1 MNGARPTPTVEECE
15 RFVQWLLERVVQAG
29 RGDHLLEFEHRP
41 QGRFWIGRLAPQSRS
56 VRAGTDETGSRLD
69 PCAIGI
75 RVRPTA
81 LDGRRVLCRVEAY
94 GWRKRDEGRHVKVGP
109 VRVQVEVPTPISPG
123 TGPVSA
129 GRDEIAQAFREAGL
143 DGLSAEIQCE
153 IEEVAGA
160 PHLVVT
166 LVNTSPEDLYDRAG
180 IEPVLFQVQMECD
193 VGPTQDFDLER
204 TPESFRFLRRVPAYG
219 VNCGVERTEDGRFRT
234 VDFVVW
240 RQPRPTF
247 WDQERSGPEPDLRF
261 STLASEPLPQLQLL
275 VDALARW
282 VGREWS
288 DSALE
293 ERARRNGWTGEML
306 DLAREE
312 ARRAEEECSRIR
324 RGLELLRTDERLRR
338 AFQLTNRAFERAR
351 SIGTVV
357 HDGWRAFQVGFLLYN
372 LPLLAEEGDRGTV
385 STLWFPTGA
394 GKTEAYIGL
403 VLLAAF
409 WDRLRGKRFGVTAW
423 ARFPLRALSF
433 QQAQRMA
440 DLLAAAEL
448 VRREEKLGGS
458 RFGLGCFM
466 GEPTSPNRVKPDP
479 HTGRPIVR
487 PEEHRALL
495 RCPFCRSEDL
505 LVEFDEPSWT
515 LLHRCTNGG
524 CPWGERPLPIH
535 VVDDEI
541 YRFLPTVVVGTVDK
555 AALVGSQAAM
565 RGLYASPL
573 GQCPVSG
580 HGFTYAPRHDS
591 PNGCRHPRCKE
602 SPRALP
608 QAEALFPPTL
618 RIQDEIHLL
627 RDSLGAIDSH
637 YERLLD
643 HLQKE
648 CGGPTP
654 AIVGSSATIAGHDRH
669 VQCLYGRSG
678 TVFPVPGPEPGRSF
692 WAVFD
697 EAQPTMRT
705 YVALAP
711 RGVTLEFA
719 NDRCV
724 EALQA
729 AVRAALSDPHGV
741 ARDAGIDPSTV
752 AELVSIYGT
761 TVVYGCTL
769 RDVEAATRST
779 RTQVQ
784 LDSLPSGHPPKLEV
798 VTLTGRTPAEEVRRA
813 LERLQ
818 RPEPDLEDRIH
829 VVTASSMLS
838 HGVDLDRLNVM
849 IVWGLPL
856 SVAELVQAT
865 ARIGRRHAGLVLVL
879 LKAARE
885 RDARVFSTFKVVM
898 ANAHQLVDPVP
909 ITHRSRRV
917 LELTLPGLF
926 TGRLLAVHEPGALRR
941 ARHSLASVRR
951 AKRYVEEFGRDAFV
965 EEELRAILR
974 ILGIGNSVLDK
985 PMIDDVSGFVQE
997 TVRRI
1002 LDPSTRADSVFEVMS
1017 PGPMRS
1023 LRDVERS
1030 VRIYWDED

>member
-1 MNGARPTPTVEECE
+1 MSRPGPAPTQEDCDRFAR
-15 RFVQWLLERVVQAG
+15 WLLERVVQAG
-29 RGDHLLEFEHRP
+29 RGDHLREFGHRP
-41 QGRFWIGRLAPQSRS
+41 HGRFWIGRLAPQSKS
-56 VRAGTDETGSRLD
+56 VQAGANETEDRLD

-75 RVRPTA
+75 RIRPTA
-81 LDGRRVLCRVEAY
+81 LDGRQILCRIEAY
-94 GWRKRDEGRHVKVGP
+94 GWRKHNDGGHVKVGP
-109 VRVQVEVPTPISPG
+109 VRVEVQVSTPARQGSEPLS
-123 TGPVSA
+123 TG
-129 GRDEIAQAFREAGL
+129 GDQIAQAFREAGL
-143 DGLSAEIQCE
+143 DGLRAEIQCE
-153 IEEVAGA
+153 IESVAGD

-166 LVNTSPEDLYDRAG
+166 LVNTSPGDLYESAG

-193 VGPTQDFDLER
+193 VGPTQDFVLEQI
-204 TPESFRFLRRVPAYG
+204 PESFRYLQRVPAYG
-219 VNCGVERTEDGRFRT
+219 VNCGVEKTGQGRFRT
-234 VDFVVW
+234 VDFVTW
-240 RQPRPTF
+240 RQPRPLF
-247 WDQERSGPEPDLRF
+247 WDHGRAGPQPDLRF
-261 STLASEPLPQLQLL
+261 STLADDPLPHLQLL
-275 VDALARW
+275 VDALVAW
-282 VGREWS
+282 THKEWS
-288 DSALE
+288 DSTLQE
-293 ERARRNGWTGEML
+293 FARRDGWTDEML
-306 DLAREE
+306 GRASEE
-312 ARRAEEECSRIR
+312 ARRADDECRRIQ

-338 AFQLTNRAFERAR
+338 AFQLMNRAFELAR
-351 SIGTVV
+351 EIGTIV

-372 LPLLAEEGDRGTV
+372 LPLLAEVDGRRTV

-409 WDRLRGKRFGVTAW
+409 WDRLRGKHFGVTAW

-433 QQAQRMA
+433 QQTQRMA
-440 DLLAAAEL
+440 DLLATAEL
-448 VRREEKLGGS
+448 VRRDEKLRGDEF
-458 RFGLGCFM
+458 RLGCFM
-466 GEPTSPNRVKPDP
+466 GEPSSPNRIEPDP
-479 HTGRPIVR
+479 ETKKPRVR
-487 PEEHRALL
+487 PEEHRSLL

-505 LVEFDEPSWT
+505 RVEFDESSWT
-515 LLHRCTNGG
+515 LVHRCANRG
-524 CPWGERPLPIH
+524 CPWTGRPLPIH
-535 VVDDEI
+535 IVDDEI

-555 AALVGSQAAM
+555 AALVAFQAAL

-573 GQCPVSG
+573 GQCPVAG
-580 HGFTYAPRHDS
+580 HGFTYAPRS
-591 PNGCRHPRCKE
+591 SRPNGCLHPRCKG

-608 QAEALFPPTL
+608 QDEALFPPTL

-637 YERLLD
+637 YERLVD
-643 HLQKE
+643 HLQTE
-648 CGGPTP
+648 SGGPTP
-654 AIVGSSATIAGHDRH
+654 AIVGSSATIAGYDRH
-669 VQCLYGRSG
+669 VQCLYGRPG

-724 EALQA
+724 EALQR
-729 AVRAALSDPHGV
+729 AVRAALLDPDSV
-741 ARDAGIDPSTV
+741 ARDARIDPSV
-752 AELVSIYGT
+752 MPELVSLYGT

-769 RDVEAATRST
+769 RDVEAATRSV

-784 LDSLPSGHPPKLEV
+784 LDPSPSGHRLKLEV
-798 VTLTGRTPAEEVRRA
+798 VTLTGRTPAEEVRVA

-849 IVWGLPL
+849 VAWGLPL

-885 RDARVFSTFKVVM
+885 RDARVFSTFNVFM

-926 TGRLLAVHEPGALRR
+926 AGRLLGVHEPRALRSRMGNLTSVGR
-941 ARHSLASVRR
+941 AR
-951 AKRYVEEFGRDAFV
+951 RYVLAVGRDPFV
-965 EEELRAILR
+965 DEEYRAILR
-974 ILGIGNSVLDK
+974 ILGIGGSVLDR
-985 PMIDDVSGFVQE
+985 PMMDDASSFVGE
-997 TVRRI
+997 TVRKI
-1002 LDPSTRADSVFEVMS
+1002 LDPSTRSMNVFDLLS

-1023 LRDVERS
+1023 LRDVERT
-1030 VRIYWDED
+1030 VRVHCDED